1 MSKERA
7 KGTAFVSSLLPTLRQ
22 YYPRADHSALHGA
35 QDIGDVVLGE
45 EDRFVLEMKCRN
57 TLAFSEWLKE
67 AEVEAANYATK
78 WSLGHTPAGVV
89 VAKRRGITDPARQ
102 YALMTFGDFLRLVN
116 P

>member
-7 KGTAFVSSLLPTLRQ
+7 KGTAFVSSLLPELRR

-35 QDIGDVVLGE
+35 QDIGDVVLD
-45 EDRFVLEMKCRN
+45 EDRFVLEMKN
-57 TLAFSEWLKE
+57 QKTLAFSEWLKE

-78 WSLGHTPAGVV
+78 WSLPSTPAGVV
-89 VAKRRGITDPARQ
+89 VAKRRGITDPTRQ